1 MKLINE
7 LRFIKQSMMNFGYY
21 WKLLNDPKFTNDRYI
36 GEIIRNTHSIEKG
49 LSLEH
54 IRSGFGYAKIK
65 DAFCIINKYKGNN
78 GDMQAEPLIMFVDAL
93 KAYLEYHK
101 KINFSND
108 SIVHITELYDTL
120 VKYIN
125 TEDSSYGGTIH
136 IERRNFTVEEQKVLS
151 RLFTNRHSMREFSK
165 EPVNETDLKMAIE
178 LAMRCPSACNRQCY
192 RLHIVE
198 KNSFSLLDNW
208 FDGTGGFAD
217 DLDKLLFITGKVSLY
232 RIGELYQWIVT
243 GSVFASYLSLALEAY
258 NIGCCFIQRPV
269 IPDKKWTK
277 IAGLIGASADE
288 QLVCCL
294 GIGKLKDSYNVP
306 VSYRLSFDSIVN
318 SI

>member
-21 WKLLNDPKFTNDRYI
+21 WKLLNNPQFLNDRYI

-65 DAFCIINKYKGNN
+65 DAFSIINRYKSNN
-78 GDMQAEPLIMFVDAL
+78 GNMQAEPLIMFVDAL
-93 KAYLEYHK
+93 KAYLEYHR
-101 KINFSND
+101 KINFSSD
-108 SIVHITELYDTL
+108 SIVHVTEIYETL
-120 VKYIN
+120 VKYIK
-125 TEDSSYGGTIH
+125 TEDTSFGGTIH
-136 IERRNFTVEEQKVLS
+136 IERRNFTVEEQEVLS
-151 RLFTNRHSMREFSK
+151 RLFIDRHSMREFSK
-165 EPVNETDLKMAIE
+165 EPVSESDLKNAIE
-178 LAMRCPSACNRQCY
+178 LAMHCPSACNRQCY

-198 KNSFSLLDNW
+198 KDSFALLDNW

-232 RIGELYQWIVT
+232 RIGELHQWIVT
-243 GSVFASYLSLALEAY
+243 GTVFASYLSLSLEAY

-277 IAGLIGASADE
+277 IGSLIGASADE

-306 VSYRLSFDSIVN
+306 VSHRLNYCSIVN
-318 SI
+318 RI